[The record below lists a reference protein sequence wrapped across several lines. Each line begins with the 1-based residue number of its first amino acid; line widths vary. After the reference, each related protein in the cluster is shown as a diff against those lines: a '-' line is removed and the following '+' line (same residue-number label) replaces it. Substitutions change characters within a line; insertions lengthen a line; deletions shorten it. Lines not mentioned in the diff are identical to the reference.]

1 MLKFLNGNQ
10 INFLKKLETILE
22 KRKFNQQNQSVVV
35 KKILTDVKNQGDKA
49 VIRFE
54 KKFSKI
60 KTKSKKIKFSNDEIN
75 KISKKI
81 DKRLKNSIDIAFKRI
96 KQFHSKQ
103 KIKSFK
109 YHDKFKNELSYNYS
123 PIQNVGVYV
132 PGGTA
137 SYPSTVLM
145 NCIPALVAGVKNIY
159 LTTPALGSDVNPAI
173 IYAAKK
179 CGVKEIYKTGGAH
192 SIAALTYGTQTF
204 KKVDKI
210 VGPGNA
216 FVALAK
222 KEVFGE
228 VGIDMVAGPS
238 EVSIVADKYSKPDW
252 IASDLIAQAE
262 HDIFAQS
269 ILITDSKDL
278 INSVN
283 ANLKAQL
290 IDLPKKNIAAK
301 SLRNYGLA
309 IYASTQN
316 KIADIVN
323 TIAPEHL
330 EINFKKYN
338 RIIKKIKNAG
348 SIFVGKFSPEAMGDY
363 IAGPNHVLPT
373 SGSARFSSGLSVND
387 FLKRHS
393 LIKITKSGIERL
405 GPSVI
410 NLARYENLDGHA
422 RSIKIRL
429 TKENWLAKQETL
441 EFKGKVTELLPNAMF
456 RVKLE
461 NNHEILAHTA
471 GKLRKN
477 RIRVLAGDNVMV
489 EMTPYDLTKGRITF
503 RF

>member
-1 MLKFLNGNQ
+1 MLKFLNSNQ
-10 INFLKKLETILE
+10 INFLKKLEKILE
-22 KRKFNQQNQSVVV
+22 KRKFNQRNKSSAV
-35 KKILTDVKNQGDKA
+35 KKILLDVRNQGDKA

-54 KKFSKI
+54 KKFSKS
-60 KTKSKKIKFSNDEIN
+60 KNKSKKIKFTDNEIN
-75 KISKKI
+75 KISKRVNK
-81 DKRLKNSIDIAFKRI
+81 KLKNSIDIAFERI
-96 KQFHSKQ
+96 KLFHVKQ
-103 KIKSFK
+103 KMKPFK
-109 YHDKFKNELSYNYS
+109 YQDKFKNELSYNYS
-123 PIQNVGVYV
+123 PIENVGVYV

-145 NCIPALVAGVKNIY
+145 NCIPAIVAGVKNIY
-159 LTTPALGSDVNPAI
+159 LTTPALGSNVNPAI

-216 FVALAK
+216 FVAFAK
-222 KEVFGE
+222 KEVFGD

-238 EVSIVADKYSKPDW
+238 EVSIIADKFSKPDW
-252 IASDLIAQAE
+252 IASDLLAQAE

-269 ILITDSKDL
+269 ILITNSKDL
-278 INSVN
+278 IKSVN
-283 ANLKAQL
+283 VCLKNQL
-290 IDLPKKNIAAK
+290 IDLPKRKIASK
-301 SLRNYGLA
+301 SIRNYGLA
-309 IYASTQN
+309 IYAKTQN
-316 KIADIVN
+316 KIVDVVN

-330 EINFKKYN
+330 EVDFKSYKK
-338 RIIKKIKNAG
+338 IIKKIKNAG
-348 SIFVGKFSPEAMGDY
+348 SVFIGKFSPEAMGDY

-410 NLARYENLDGHA
+410 NLAKHENLDGHA
-422 RSIKIRL
+422 NSVKIRL
-429 TKENWLAKQETL
+429 KKENWLAKQETL